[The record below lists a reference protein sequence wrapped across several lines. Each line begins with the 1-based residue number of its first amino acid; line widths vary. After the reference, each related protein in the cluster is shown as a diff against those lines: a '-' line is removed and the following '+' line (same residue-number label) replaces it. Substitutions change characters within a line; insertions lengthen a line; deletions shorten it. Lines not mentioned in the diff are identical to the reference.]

1 MAKDFAEAFYKSKRW
16 RSCRAAFISMRI
28 QIDGGACQRCGIHAG
43 YIVHHKV
50 LLTAANINDPMVSL
64 NADNLE
70 YLCKACHDLEP
81 GHFIDSSDRPPVR
94 CLFSDDGQPV
104 PIPPVADE

>member
-16 RSCRAAFISMRI
+16 RSCRAAFISTRI

-50 LLTAANINDPMVSL
+50 LLTAANINDPTVSL

-81 GHFIDSSDRPPVR
+81 GHFVDSAGNRKNKSGCAFD
-94 CLFSDDGQPV
+94 DDGQP
-104 PIPPVADE
+104 IPPVP